1 MPKKENYTGEQIQ
14 VLEGLDPV
22 RKRPGMYIGS
32 TDKRGLHHLI
42 WEVVDNAVDEHL
54 AGFCN
59 KIKIEL
65 NKDGS
70 VSVEDNGRGM
80 PIDLHSNTRD
90 YPKNKYPNG
99 ICTERIILTVLH
111 SGGKFDGGAYKV
123 SGGLHGVGISVVNAL
138 SKYVCVEV
146 FKDGKHYKDE
156 YENGGIATT
165 KLNKG
170 ELLPIGDTD
179 KNGTKITF
187 IPDDTIF
194 ETVHFKSDTI
204 RRRLKE
210 TAYLNKNLTLEF
222 IDYTKDEPETEIFH
236 DDRGIIGFV
245 ADLNKDKE
253 IIHDDIVYIEG
264 ENNGQYFEC
273 AFQLTN
279 DFGETISVIIS
290 LLLKEVLT
298 KLDLS
303 QLLLRL

>member
-99 ICTERIILTVLH
+99 NRHIMEYTYSSFIFDNKLNRIIKCVC
-111 SGGKFDGGAYKV
+111 K
-123 SGGLHGVGISVVNAL
+123 GL
-138 SKYVCVEV
+138 
-146 FKDGKHYKDE
+146 
-156 YENGGIATT
+156 
-165 KLNKG
+165 
-170 ELLPIGDTD
+170 
-179 KNGTKITF
+179 KNITN
-187 IPDDTIF
+187 IT
-194 ETVHFKSDTI
+194 S
-204 RRRLKE
+204 
-210 TAYLNKNLTLEF
+210 
-222 IDYTKDEPETEIFH
+222 
-236 DDRGIIGFV
+236 
-245 ADLNKDKE
+245 NKDMIKR
-253 IIHDDIVYIEG
+253 I
-264 ENNGQYFEC
+264 
-273 AFQLTN
+273 
-279 DFGETISVIIS
+279 
-290 LLLKEVLT
+290 LT
-298 KLDLS
+298 KLGSVADVNAKPYDCDDIYLDSLHANYTSILS
-303 QLLLRL
+303 MSKMFLLNKTSTNEIDP